1 MKMELFRLGPVP
13 WQDSQLIYHALARLG
28 REALVLLSPKSPY
41 VCIGY
46 HQDAV
51 EEVDLDFCRKEQIP
65 VFRREV
71 GGGAVYL
78 DRGQLFYQLILKGH
92 HPLAGVK
99 KEIFFRR
106 ILQPV
111 VAVFHRLGIP
121 VEYKPIN
128 DILVG
133 GRKISGNGAGE
144 IGDCLVMVGNLIFDF
159 DFETMSRVLKTPD
172 EKFRGK
178 IYKTLKENL
187 TTVHQEMG
195 KQAYSKWCDNDV
207 CDLLREEF
215 RKILGEFTP
224 GVVDR
229 HLTEEVKRQ
238 TARMLDAKWLHW
250 IKRRKGQREIK
261 IRDGVKVVHR
271 VHKAAGGL
279 LRASY
284 RICDGRFEDLM
295 ISGDFFCYPR
305 HVVENLSL
313 RLAGERVNN
322 LKAVLK
328 GMCEDRSVEV
338 TGVRMDDWLSLLGEG
353 PDNPD
358 RIIRTDNPDQTIRIG
373 QSE

>member
-1 MKMELFRLGPVP
+1 MELFRLGPVP

-41 VCIGY
+41 VSIGY

-51 EEVDLDFCRKEQIP
+51 EEVDLDFCRKEKIP

-78 DRGQLFYQLILKGH
+78 DKGQLFYQLILKGH
-92 HPLAGVK
+92 HPLAGGK

-121 VEYKPIN
+121 VAYKPIN
-128 DILVG
+128 DILAG

-187 TTVHQEMG
+187 TTVHREMA
-195 KQAYSKWCDNDV
+195 KQAYSRWRDNDV
-207 CDLLREEF
+207 YGLMREEF
-215 RKILGEFTP
+215 QKILGKFTH

-229 HLTEEVKRQ
+229 DLTEEVDRQ
-238 TARMLDAKWLHW
+238 AARMLDAKWLHR
-250 IKRRKGQREIK
+250 IRRRKGQREIK

-284 RICDGRFEDLM
+284 RICDDRFEDMM

-305 HVVENLSL
+305 HAVENLSL
-313 RLAGERVNN
+313 RLEGERVNN
-322 LKAVLK
+322 LKTVLK
-328 GMCEDRSVEV
+328 GMCEDRSVEI

-358 RIIRTDNPDQTIRIG
+358 RTIRTGQSGPDNPDRI
-373 QSE
+373 SA